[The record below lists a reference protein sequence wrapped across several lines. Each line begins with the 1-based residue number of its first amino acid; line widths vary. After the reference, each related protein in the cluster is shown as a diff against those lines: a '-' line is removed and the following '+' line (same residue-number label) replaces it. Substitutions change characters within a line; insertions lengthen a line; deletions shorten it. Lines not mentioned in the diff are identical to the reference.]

1 MLKDLLYGPARL
13 ESGSGAVIQVRSM
26 VLEPDL
32 ITELAQLVEERT
44 GHSELRAGPIGDPA
58 AGGSEIVTAESIR
71 TLPTWQLTRL
81 ALHGGATGEGGPIYV
96 DFRYGMQPAIIANEP
111 GDRQLMYEIADRLD
125 AEGKPRIHWHR
136 QLGALPWLT
145 CVVIMA
151 SWVGVVA
158 AERPGPSWI
167 VFGSL
172 VAVVMAASSW
182 HMTTALERHLRPGWP
197 GHLIR
202 PMSRAE
208 VRAHRASR
216 RAGLKQAAITVPA
229 AAFLGALAQWLFTR

>member
-1 MLKDLLYGPARL
+1 MLKELLYGPARV
-13 ESGSGAVIQVRSM
+13 ESGGGAVVQVRSM

-32 ITELAQLVEERT
+32 IAELAQLVAERT
-44 GHSELRAGPIGDPA
+44 GHSELRAGPIGDPSE
-58 AGGSEIVTAESIR
+58 GPSEIVAAENIR

-81 ALHGGATGEGGPIYV
+81 VLHGGTTGEGGPIFV
-96 DFRYGMQPAIIANEP
+96 DFRYGTQPVIIANEP
-111 GDRQLMYEIADRLD
+111 GDRRLMTEIADRLD
-125 AEGKPRIHWHR
+125 AEGKPRINWHR
-136 QLGALPWLT
+136 LLGVMPWLI
-145 CVVIMA
+145 CVVIVA
-151 SWVGVVA
+151 AWVGVIA

-172 VAVVMAASSW
+172 VAVVMSASSW
-182 HMTTALERHLRPGWP
+182 HMTAALERRLRPGWP

-229 AAFLGALAQWLFTR
+229 AAFLGALAQWIFTR